1 MMRKTVLV
9 LAASFLGLLT
19 TAAHA
24 TDSLIAASSIP
35 APACEPARLGSVI
48 GIDGLADGGWEK
60 TLRGT
65 MRLYCPM
72 SLYGHIDSYSITYFD
87 QDRKSKNASFKISL
101 VEYYTDGSNI
111 NKTTY
116 CSFDSNKNSPA
127 MKEFVRYS
135 MICNQDL
142 VPGRLY
148 YFEIEMSTRITQSQP
163 SVKFYG
169 IDFKSP

>member
-1 MMRKTVLV
+1 
-9 LAASFLGLLT
+9 
-19 TAAHA
+19 
-24 TDSLIAASSIP
+24 
-35 APACEPARLGSVI
+35 
-48 GIDGLADGGWEK
+48 
-60 TLRGT
+60 
-65 MRLYCPM
+65 M

-101 VEYYTDGSNI
+101 VEYYTDGSII
-111 NKTTY
+111 NKTTH
-116 CSFDSNKNSPA
+116 CSFDSNKNGPA
-127 MKEFVRYS
+127 MKEFVHYS